1 MLWHE
6 RAEET
11 ESYLEL
17 PRLLS
22 HIESEKGSR
31 DQELAP
37 LVGLRRALFH
47 QAVQKP
53 SHMVQVVQQ
62 LLIQIGVAAVAGTC
76 SSSVPRNEIRSIQM

>member
-6 RAEET
+6 RTEEK

-22 HIESEKGSR
+22 LIESEKDSR
-31 DQELAP
+31 DQELTP
-37 LVGLRRALFH
+37 LVGLQRALFH

-53 SHMVQVVQQ
+53 GHMVQVVQQ
-62 LLIQIGVAAVAGTC
+62 LLVEIGVAAVAGTC
-76 SSSVPRNEIRSIQM
+76 SSCVPPHEIRSIQV